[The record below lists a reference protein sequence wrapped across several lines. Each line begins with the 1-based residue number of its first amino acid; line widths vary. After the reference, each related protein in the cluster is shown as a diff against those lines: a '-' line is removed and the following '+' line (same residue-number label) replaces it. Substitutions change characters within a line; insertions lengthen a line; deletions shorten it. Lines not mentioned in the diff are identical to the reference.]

1 MEYAP
6 HGDLQDCVKQPLPEA
21 EARTIIQQMVE
32 ALEILHSKNWAH
44 RDLKPSVSGSR
55 GRCSGAD
62 LVQNVFVIQK
72 GPSWWVKL
80 GDLGVSKRVADEM
93 TRYRTSIETDFTAP
107 EVLGFV
113 GAGPE
118 EASSYTNA
126 VDIWSLG
133 CLMHWLLTL
142 KLPLT
147 RRQMNA
153 FCIDALDLPLQHLME
168 RHVTDGGIDFVL
180 SLLQPHPEQRPTAN
194 RIIGHKWLYAI
205 ADFSSFPKSGLGVRL
220 DTQPNCI
227 PGQKGTVGALAAG
240 LPNIKA
246 LQIQPMPQDHREDNT
261 TIKTPSASVR
271 GHYDITRDEKKAY
284 DELFRAWDKF
294 SKGHIPENIAFTI
307 MRQSNLEQRDLEAI
321 WKLAD
326 GNKRGRLGIDEF
338 AVAMHLVYKKLNGY
352 PVPAHLP
359 SEPMRTSKMGF
370 NSFNGTVQDPHQ
382 KPLAQHSP
390 HEVRSLQGSPYDP
403 RYIKSELPGHYEPQI
418 SGQSDGARLDILRDD
433 PVYHY

>member
-21 EARTIIQQMVE
+21 EARTIIQQIVE

-44 RDLKPSVSGSR
+44 RDLKPSVSGSC

-93 TRYRTSIETDFTAP
+93 TRYRTTIETDFTAP

-118 EASSYTNA
+118 EASSYTNT

-168 RHVTDGGIDFVL
+168 RHVTDDGIDFVL

-194 RIIGHKWLYAI
+194 RIIGHKWLCAI
-205 ADFSSFPKSGLGVRL
+205 ADFSSFTKSGLGVRL
-220 DTQPNCI
+220 DRNQI
-227 PGQKGTVGALAAG
+227 VYLDRGVLWAG
-240 LPNIKA
+240 
-246 LQIQPMPQDHREDNT
+246 
-261 TIKTPSASVR
+261 
-271 GHYDITRDEKKAY
+271 
-284 DELFRAWDKF
+284 
-294 SKGHIPENIAFTI
+294 
-307 MRQSNLEQRDLEAI
+307 
-321 WKLAD
+321 
-326 GNKRGRLGIDEF
+326 
-338 AVAMHLVYKKLNGY
+338 
-352 PVPAHLP
+352 
-359 SEPMRTSKMGF
+359 
-370 NSFNGTVQDPHQ
+370 
-382 KPLAQHSP
+382 
-390 HEVRSLQGSPYDP
+390 
-403 RYIKSELPGHYEPQI
+403 
-418 SGQSDGARLDILRDD
+418 
-433 PVYHY
+433 